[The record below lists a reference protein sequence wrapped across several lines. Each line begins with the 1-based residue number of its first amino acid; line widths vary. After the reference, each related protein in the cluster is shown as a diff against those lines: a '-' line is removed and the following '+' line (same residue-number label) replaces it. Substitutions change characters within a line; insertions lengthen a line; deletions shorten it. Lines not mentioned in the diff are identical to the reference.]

1 MKLGEANHEK
11 EVLESR
17 KQTVHPHSTSNI
29 NIPEEHLSKIH
40 TENAVLLHNCLFL
53 RSTKTLQNFNS
64 RWDLI
69 TVQSL
74 YVSYSL
80 QKGSTL
86 KKTEFV
92 WKLGMV
98 TALGQDTD

>member
-53 RSTKTLQNFNS
+53 RLNKTLQNFNLCIYLILYKK
-64 RWDLI
+64 DLH
-69 TVQSL
+69 
-74 YVSYSL
+74 
-80 QKGSTL
+80 
-86 KKTEFV
+86 
-92 WKLGMV
+92 
-98 TALGQDTD
+98 

>member
-1 MKLGEANHEK
+1 MHVMLYDDTKINQVKLGEANHEK

-64 RWDLI
+64 RWDLTI
-69 TVQSL
+69 VQSL
-74 YVSYSL
+74 YVYDVSYSFRKDL
-80 QKGSTL
+80 H
-86 KKTEFV
+86 
-92 WKLGMV
+92 
-98 TALGQDTD
+98 

>member
-64 RWDLI
+64 RWDLTI
-69 TVQSL
+69 VQSL
-74 YVSYSL
+74 YVYDVSYSFRKDL
-80 QKGSTL
+80 H
-86 KKTEFV
+86 
-92 WKLGMV
+92 
-98 TALGQDTD
+98 

>member
-1 MKLGEANHEK
+1 MHVMFYDDTKINQMKLGEANHEK

-53 RSTKTLQNFNS
+53 RWIKTLQNFNS
-64 RWDLI
+64 LWDLTI
-69 TVQSL
+69 VQSL
-74 YVSYSL
+74 YVYDVSYSFCKDL
-80 QKGSTL
+80 H
-86 KKTEFV
+86 
-92 WKLGMV
+92 
-98 TALGQDTD
+98 

>member
-53 RSTKTLQNFNS
+53 RWIKTLQNFNS
-64 RWDLI
+64 LWDLTI
-69 TVQSL
+69 VQSL
-74 YVSYSL
+74 YVYDVSYSFRKDL
-80 QKGSTL
+80 H
-86 KKTEFV
+86 
-92 WKLGMV
+92 
-98 TALGQDTD
+98 